1 MYTCLHALKNWIL
14 SGKYP
19 WKLCITIYGNYI
31 LYVNLEDLISL
42 MDLRKIFSGSCSPV
56 RWSVFVFSRSLLVNI
71 TPISLGFL
79 SVIYRTSLSLVS

>member
-1 MYTCLHALKNWIL
+1 MLKKNWIL